1 MNSSPA
7 ISRLLMPAAASSAT
21 RCCAGVSPLPLVD
34 IAAAIPWSFISSD
47 AIESRDVR
55 GVNNLTNAGFWDY
68 SFTSLR

>member
-21 RCCAGVSPLPLVD
+21 RCCAGVSPSPLVD
-34 IAAAIPWSFISSD
+34 IAAAILWSFIAND
-47 AIESRDVR
+47 AIESSDVR